1 MYNAINLETITKKGN
16 KTMKNMKKFISVLMV
31 CTFICSLLASCADNT
46 QEKQKAESGI
56 ENNTD
61 IIETVEET
69 PKLTDGL
76 PEVDMKGYEFN
87 IFNFD
92 DTWFTW
98 RNNSILSEEQ
108 DGDIVNDAL
117 YIRQG
122 KVEDRFNCRLK
133 SNEVA
138 DTTENVRR
146 NVSSGDNTY
155 QLYIIYDQNFGVLVP
170 YVIDAKMLPYLRLD
184 EKHWNPNAT
193 STYNFSDK
201 QLALAGNIS
210 LSVISGAGCVV
221 FNKKIYQTNY
231 AGENLYSLVRDGKWT
246 LDKFFEIATAVG
258 KDLNGNGQW
267 DAEDLYGLNSSFKGY
282 IGGFLAGAGMGF
294 TAPGDDGTPAFN
306 LHQNEAAINLVARFM
321 DALSMP
327 GFYYSEAVQVYDT
340 LPRLFEAGQ
349 ALFTPNSAYGVET
362 LRAMEDDI
370 GILPYPKYS
379 ESQEQYYATAY
390 GNTLCVLPKTLDL
403 AAEGENVGI
412 ILEAMSFSGYYD
424 MIPQYKEV
432 VLKTKTA
439 RDDESADMLDI
450 IFDSVIFNFDMNILF
465 DAVLQTTILPALWKD
480 KTSGNIVSL
489 SEKNAN
495 AINRYIGTFYKAVDA
510 VD

>member
-1 MYNAINLETITKKGN
+1 MNKNNKIIEKTIIFLLILSFIFILFSCDSNA
-16 KTMKNMKKFISVLMV
+16 
-31 CTFICSLLASCADNT
+31 
-46 QEKQKAESGI
+46 QEKQNTDSGNNNENNAETI
-56 ENNTD
+56 ENIEEEA
-61 IIETVEET
+61 IIIS
-69 PKLTDGL
+69 DGL
-76 PEVDMKGYEFN
+76 PDIDMQGYEFS

-117 YIRQG
+117 YIRQSQI
-122 KVEDRFNCRLK
+122 EERFNCRLK
-133 SNEVA
+133 TNEVA
-138 DTTENVRR
+138 DTTENIKK

-170 YVIDAKMLPYLRLD
+170 YVIDAKMIPHLRLD

-193 STYNFSDK
+193 GMYNFSDK

-210 LSVISGAGCVV
+210 LSVISGAGCMV
-221 FNKKIYQTNY
+221 FNKDIYKNF
-231 AGENLYSLVRDGKWT
+231 AGEDLYSLVRDNKWT

-258 KDLNGNGQW
+258 KDLNGDGIWNA
-267 DAEDLYGLNSSFKGY
+267 DDLYGLSSSFKGY
-282 IGGFLAGAGMGF
+282 ISCIFNGAGIGF
-294 TAPGDDGTPAFN
+294 TAPGEDGVQAFN
-306 LHQNEAAINLVARFM
+306 LHQNEVAINLMARCM
-321 DALSMP
+321 DALNMP

-340 LPRLFEAGQ
+340 LPRLFEPGQ
-349 ALFTPNSAYGVET
+349 ALFATSSAYGVET

-370 GILPYPKYS
+370 GILPLPKYS

-390 GNTLCVLPKTLDL
+390 GNSLSVLPKTLDL
-403 AAEGENVGI
+403 ETEGENAGI

-489 SEKNAN
+489 GEKNAN
-495 AINRYIGTFYKAVDA
+495 AINKYISTFYKAVDA

>member
-1 MYNAINLETITKKGN
+1 MN
-16 KTMKNMKKFISVLMV
+16 KTVKKSIAFLLILILL
-31 CTFICSLLASCADNT
+31 FSLFLFSCGESAKEKSTADNPQT
-46 QEKQKAESGI
+46 ESATDSAENI
-56 ENNTD
+56 E
-61 IIETVEET
+61 EE
-69 PKLTDGL
+69 PEKLTDGL
-76 PEVDMKGYEFN
+76 PDIDMDGYEFN

-98 RNNSILSEEQ
+98 RNNSLLSEGQ

-117 YIRQG
+117 YIRQTQI
-122 KVEDRFNCRLK
+122 EDRFNCRLK
-133 SNEVA
+133 TDEVA
-138 DTTENVRR
+138 DTTENIKK

-184 EKHWNPNAT
+184 EKYWNPNAT
-193 STYNFSDK
+193 SMYNFSDK

-210 LSVISGAGCVV
+210 LSVISGAGCMV
-221 FNKKIYQTNY
+221 FNKDIYKNY
-231 AGENLYSLVRDGKWT
+231 GGENLYSLVRDNKWT
-246 LDKFFEIATAVG
+246 LDKFFEIATTVG
-258 KDLNGNGQW
+258 KDLNGDGKW
-267 DAEDLYGLNSSFKGY
+267 TADDLYGLSSSFKGY
-282 IGGFLAGAGMGF
+282 ISGIFNGAGMNF
-294 TAPGDDGTPAFN
+294 TAPGDDGIPEFN
-306 LHQNEAAINLVARFM
+306 LHQNEAAINLMARCM
-321 DALSMP
+321 DALSIP
-327 GFYYSEAVQVYDT
+327 GFYYSEAQQVYDT
-340 LPRLFEAGQ
+340 LPRLFEPGQ
-349 ALFTPNSAYGVET
+349 ALFATSSAYGVET

-370 GILPYPKYS
+370 GIIPLPKYS

-390 GNTLCVLPKTLDL
+390 GNSLSVLPKTLDV
-403 AAEGENVGI
+403 EGEGEYVGI

-450 IFDSVIFNFDMNILF
+450 IFDSVIFNFDMNILY
-465 DAVLQTTILPALWKD
+465 DAVLQTSILPALWKD

-489 SEKNAN
+489 GEKNAN
-495 AINRYIGTFYKAVDA
+495 AVNKYIDKFYKAVDA